1 MSLVWMIVLAV
12 VLLLGAAVVNVSETS
27 LGALSRARV
36 QEMAREE
43 QAGAKLLLKIFDS
56 RARYI
61 NSLILLRTVMEISA
75 TVTVVAIF
83 TRVLQSDGWAFAATI
98 MLMSLVSYLVLGVFS
113 RSIGRRD
120 PYKVGLAT
128 AGPVVAVSFLLR
140 PFEKLLIGVGN
151 LFVPGGGYRDGPF
164 STEVE
169 LREIVD
175 MAQERGIVQAEEQR
189 MIKSVIDL
197 ASTTARSVMVPRPDI
212 VWIEE
217 DKNIEQAII
226 LCERSGHSRI
236 PVIGEDA
243 DDIVGVVYLKDLV
256 PRNLSAS
263 DPLAGHMRTPL
274 FIPDS
279 KPLDELLNEMQRTRI
294 HIAVLIDEY
303 GGVAGLISIEDILEE
318 IVGEIADEYDQDEIS
333 PVEELGEGTFRVV
346 GKLSLDDLM
355 ELYEER
361 TGEELRFDDDVLEE
375 VDTVRGLLAYGLGRV
390 PLPGSETELAGLK
403 FTGEGGEDRRGRVRV
418 DTVVISPGAPAEDE
432 SDSPDGDMDG
442 DKKDKRDK
450 DKKDRDKKDRD
461 KKDRD
466 REEQR

>member
-1 MSLVWMIVLAV
+1 MITSLVWLIILAV
-12 VLLLGAAVVNVSETS
+12 GLLFGAALVNTTETS
-27 LGALSRARV
+27 LSALSRARV
-36 QEMAREE
+36 QEMEREE
-43 QAGAKLLLKIFDS
+43 QAGAKLLLKIFDN

-75 TVTVVAIF
+75 TVTVIAIF
-83 TRVLQSDGWAFAATI
+83 TQTLNTEGAAFAATI
-98 MLMSLVSYLVLGVFS
+98 ILMSLVSYLVLGVFS
-113 RSIGRRD
+113 RTIGRRD
-120 PYKVGLAT
+120 PYKVGIAT
-128 AGPVVAVSFLLR
+128 AGGVVAVSFLLR
-140 PFEKLLIGVGN
+140 PVEKLLIGLGN
-151 LFVPGGGYRDGPF
+151 LITPGGGYREGPF

-169 LREIVD
+169 LRELVD

-197 ASTTARSVMVPRPDI
+197 ASTSARSVMVPRPDI

-217 DKNIEQAII
+217 DKTIEHAII

-256 PRNLSAS
+256 PRSLSANA
-263 DPLAGHMRTPL
+263 PLSQHMRTPL
-274 FIPDS
+274 FVPDS

-318 IVGEIADEYDQDEIS
+318 IVGEIADEYDQDEVS
-333 PVEELGEGTFRVV
+333 PVEGLGDGVFRVV

-355 ELYEER
+355 QLYEEE

-390 PLPGSETELAGLK
+390 PLPGSEVEFSGLT
-403 FTGEGGEDRRGRVRV
+403 FTAEGGEDRRGRVRV
-418 DTVVISPGAPAEDE
+418 DTVIISPGEHD
-432 SDSPDGDMDG
+432 DSTINDD
-442 DKKDKRDK
+442 
-450 DKKDRDKKDRD
+450 
-461 KKDRD
+461 D
-466 REEQR
+466 REERR